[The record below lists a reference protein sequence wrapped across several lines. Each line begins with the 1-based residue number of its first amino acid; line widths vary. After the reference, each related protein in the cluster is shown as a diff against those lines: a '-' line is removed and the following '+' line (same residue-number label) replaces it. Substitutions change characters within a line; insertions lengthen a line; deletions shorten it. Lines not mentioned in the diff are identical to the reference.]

1 MKRLTKRIAGG
12 VIAQAWAED
21 ILDRLAAYEDLG
33 MTPEEIRS
41 ELFVLGRYT
50 AEFGSP
56 PPLRMK
62 EIIDAEDEGRLVML
76 TCKVGDNVYQ
86 EYAGQVYESTITRII
101 IRQNAPILYDTD
113 RGFAFNDH
121 AIGRSVFLNRWEAE
135 RALEG
140 NTP

>member
-1 MKRLTKRIAGG
+1 MERLTKRNRAGINAVG
-12 VIAQAWAED
+12 AAGEIV
-21 ILDRLAAYEDLG
+21 DRLAKYEDLG
-33 MTPEEIRS
+33 LTSQEIR
-41 ELFVLGRYT
+41 EKLRKLAWYE
-50 AEFGSP
+50 AKFGH
-56 PPLRMK
+56 RQAQRWDQ
-62 EIIDAEDEGRLVML
+62 IAAAEDEGRLVLL

-113 RGFAFNDH
+113 RGFAFNDR

-140 NTP
+140 K